1 MNLHAIRLFAGLTFA
16 VPALLI
22 ATPAD
27 AASKSWHVDRSIQVN
42 ARPEIVLAQVAD
54 LHNWNNWTVWN
65 SEYDPE
71 CVWTYSGE
79 PGQVGHTMEWDGKE
93 MGWGKLTL
101 TEVSLTSGVKYDIW
115 LMKPGGDANK
125 GSVLFAPAN
134 GGIQVTWSDDGQL
147 KGISKL
153 FAKKIEAAVGADFE
167 ANLNKLKVITEAQ
180 EAVKASEEAAAA
192 AAKAA
197 EEAAAAAKAAE
208 EAAAAAKAAEE
219 AAAAAKAAEEAAAA
233 AAAKGKKKR

>member
-1 MNLHAIRLFAGLTFA
+1 MTRSTLSLLAALAFSA
-16 VPALLI
+16 PALLAPI
-22 ATPAD
+22 PAA
-27 AASKSWHVDRSIQVN
+27 AASKTWHVDRSVQIN
-42 ARPEIVLAQVAD
+42 ARPELIFAQVAD

-65 SEYDPE
+65 TEYDPG

-79 PGQVGHTMEWDGKE
+79 PGQIGHTMEWDGKE

-101 TEVSLTSGVKYDIW
+101 TEVSPTGGVKYDIW

-125 GSVLFAPAN
+125 GSVLFTPVE
-134 GGIQVTWSDDGQL
+134 GGTQVTWSDDGQL

-153 FAKKIEAAVGADFE
+153 FAKKIEAAVGADFD
-167 ANLNKLKVITEAQ
+167 ANLNKLKVIAEAQ
-180 EAVKASEEAAAA
+180 EAKLREEEAAAA

-233 AAAKGKKKR
+233 AAKGKKKK

>member
-1 MNLHAIRLFAGLTFA
+1 MNLRLLSLLAGL
-16 VPALLI
+16 AL
-22 ATPAD
+22 ATPALFSAAPAA
-27 AASKSWHVDRSIQVN
+27 AASKAWHVDRTVQIN
-42 ARPEIVLAQVAD
+42 ARPEILLPQVAD
-54 LHNWNNWTVWN
+54 LNNWATWTVWN
-65 SEYDPE
+65 AELDPE
-71 CVWTYSGE
+71 CVWTFSGE
-79 PGQVGHTMEWDGKE
+79 PGQVGHTMEWDGKV

-101 TEVSLTSGVKYDIW
+101 TEVSPTGGVKYDIW

-125 GSVLFAPAN
+125 GSILFAPAE
-134 GGIQVTWSDDGQL
+134 GGTQVTWSDDGQL

-153 FAKKIEAAVGADFE
+153 FAKKIEAAVGADFD
-167 ANLNKLKVITEAQ
+167 ANLNKLKVIAEAQ
-180 EAVKASEEAAAA
+180 EAKLREQEAAAA

-233 AAAKGKKKR
+233 AAAKGKKKK

>member
-1 MNLHAIRLFAGLTFA
+1 MNLRAFSLLVGLAFTA
-16 VPALLI
+16 PALFG
-22 ATPAD
+22 AAPAA
-27 AASKSWHVDRSIQVN
+27 AASKSWHVDRSVQIN
-42 ARPEIVLAQVAD
+42 ARPEILIAQVAD

-65 SEYDPE
+65 TEYDPE

-101 TEVSLTSGVKYDIW
+101 TEVNPTGGIKYDIW

-125 GSVLFAPAN
+125 GSITFSPTN
-134 GGIQVTWSDDGQL
+134 GGMQVTWSDDGQL

-153 FAKKIEAAVGADFE
+153 FAKKIETAVGADFE

-233 AAAKGKKKR
+233 AAKGKKKK